1 MYFFSVNIKKRLK
14 KSLLRGIL
22 RYLPLALMASLAD
35 AGLLWGIRSFM
46 GLLEG
51 SSPFTLWEWAGLMAL
66 LAALRLVFMFAK
78 ARNSE
83 TFLFNTG
90 RSVTE
95 WFLGRIRM
103 LSPRLFHDGSGDS
116 KVEAAYEAT
125 LSLQSNA
132 GAYFQLVQALLQ
144 LAIFLPVLL
153 YISWPLTLFLFA
165 AVVPFVA
172 WMQRRLHALGPQEE
186 SLLYARSNFRLSLN
200 TARRLYRNWSG
211 NAEIEHL
218 AREVSEEAGT
228 LNRKGLD
235 ASIRKNALSIAMETL
250 SVVAMVAVLAFCAML
265 IARGWMDGTG
275 LVLFCSALLLCYK
288 PVKEC
293 ARAVPQFRAA
303 ASACDVLE
311 EFEGLPMR
319 AACEQDARSL
329 EAGDPGASRN
339 QDLNGAADL
348 VIAHGNFTYEGCD
361 TPVYRDFGITLSREK
376 PVLLRGQNGIGKSTL
391 LRLLAGLEEWE
402 AATRDTPAQSLPE
415 KNGQPANVFFIP
427 QDLELPPR
435 RLLIEQL
442 NNVKSAGG
450 LNPATSHNP
459 AGSLAP
465 EESPTSA
472 NTISPATND
481 NPAINDDPAINDK
494 PANIPKADLLA
505 NFARTAGT
513 DRLLEKQGLSG
524 GERSRIALLWALASD
539 SPTVLLDEPM
549 AAIALDD
556 RERILLAFL
565 DTAAALGKWVIMASH
580 DPFSAAAQSRFNVV
594 EMERAKG

>member
-1 MYFFSVNIKKRLK
+1 
-14 KSLLRGIL
+14 
-22 RYLPLALMASLAD
+22 MASLAG

-90 RSVTE
+90 RNVTE

-103 LSPRLFHDGSGDS
+103 LSPRLFHDGSGDA

-211 NAEIEHL
+211 NAEIRKL
-218 AREVSEEAGT
+218 SQEVSEEAGT

-235 ASIRKNALSIAMETL
+235 ASIRTNGLAIAMETL

-303 ASACDVLE
+303 ASACKVLV
-311 EFEGLPMR
+311 EFEELPKR
-319 AACEQDARSL
+319 AAGEQDA
-329 EAGDPGASRN
+329 GSRLPRFARN
-339 QDLNGAADL
+339 DNEFE
-348 VIAHGNFTYEGCD
+348 ITHGNFTYEGSD
-361 TPVYRDFGITLSREK
+361 LSVYRDFSITLSKEK
-376 PVLLRGQNGIGKSTL
+376 PVLLRGRNGIGKSTL
-391 LRLLAGLEEWE
+391 LRLLAGLEEWD
-402 AATRDTPAQSLPE
+402 AATRDTTAQSQPE
-415 KNGQPANVFFIP
+415 NVFFIP

-435 RLLIEQL
+435 RLLLEQL
-442 NNVKSAGG
+442 NSVKSAGSSTPQ
-450 LNPATSHNP
+450 NRPN
-459 AGSLAP
+459 
-465 EESPTSA
+465 SA
-472 NTISPATND
+472 ST
-481 NPAINDDPAINDK
+481 
-494 PANIPKADLLA
+494 PKAELLA
-505 NFARTAGT
+505 EFARTAGT

-580 DPFSAAAQSRFNVV
+580 DPFSEAAQARFNVV
-594 EMERAKG
+594 ELEHAKG

>member
-1 MYFFSVNIKKRLK
+1 MNIKKRLK

-51 SSPFTLWEWAGLMAL
+51 SSPFSLWEWAGLMAL

-95 WFLGRIRM
+95 WFLGSIRT
-103 LSPRLFHDGSGDS
+103 LSPRLFHDGSGDA

-211 NAEIEHL
+211 RTEIAKL
-218 AREVSEEAGT
+218 SQEVSEEAGT

-265 IARGWMDGTG
+265 IARGWMGGTG

-303 ASACDVLE
+303 ASACKVLV
-311 EFEGLPMR
+311 EFEGLPR
-319 AACEQDARSL
+319 RVAGEQDA
-329 EAGDPGASRN
+329 GSRLPRFARN
-339 QDLNGAADL
+339 DNEFE
-348 VIAHGNFTYEGCD
+348 IAHGNFTYEGSD

-391 LRLLAGLEEWE
+391 LRLLAGLEEWD
-402 AATRDTPAQSLPE
+402 AAT
-415 KNGQPANVFFIP
+415 PANVFFIP

-442 NNVKSAGG
+442 NSAKSAGV
-450 LNPATSHNP
+450 SDP
-459 AGSLAP
+459 AG
-465 EESPTSA
+465 
-472 NTISPATND
+472 NN
-481 NPAINDDPAINDK
+481 
-494 PANIPKADLLA
+494 PKADLLA

-556 RERILLAFL
+556 RERILFAFL
-565 DTAAALGKWVIMASH
+565 DTAGALGKWVIMASH
-580 DPFSAAAQSRFNVV
+580 DPFSAAVQSRFNVV
-594 EMERAKG
+594 EMEHAKG

>member
-1 MYFFSVNIKKRLK
+1 
-14 KSLLRGIL
+14 
-22 RYLPLALMASLAD
+22 
-35 AGLLWGIRSFM
+35 M
-46 GLLEG
+46 GLLSG
-51 SSPFTLWEWAGLMAL
+51 QSPFSLWEWAALMGL

-78 ARNSE
+78 VRNSE

-90 RSVTE
+90 KRVTE
-95 WFLGRIRM
+95 WFLGTLRG

-125 LSLQSNA
+125 LSLQNNG

-144 LAIFLPVLL
+144 LAIFLPVLI

-211 NAEIEHL
+211 RTEIGKL
-218 AREVSEEAGT
+218 SQEVSEEAGT

-235 ASIRKNALSIAMETL
+235 ASIRKNGLAIAMETL

-303 ASACDVLE
+303 ASACKVLV
-311 EFEGLPMR
+311 EFEGLPKR
-319 AACEQDARSL
+319 AAGNSTSEIKSAGEQYAGSRLPRLSEARNNNEL
-329 EAGDPGASRN
+329 E
-339 QDLNGAADL
+339 
-348 VIAHGNFTYEGCD
+348 ITHGNFTYEGSD

-376 PVLLRGQNGIGKSTL
+376 PVLLRGRNGIGKSTL
-391 LRLLAGLEEWE
+391 LRLLAGLEEWD

-435 RLLIEQL
+435 RLLVEQL
-442 NNVKSAGG
+442 NSVKSAGI
-450 LNPATSHNP
+450 P
-459 AGSLAP
+459 
-465 EESPTSA
+465 
-472 NTISPATND
+472 SPANSSEPERSST
-481 NPAINDDPAINDK
+481 PASA
-494 PANIPKADLLA
+494 PKADLLA

-539 SPTVLLDEPM
+539 SPTVFLDEPM

-565 DTAAALGKWVIMASH
+565 DTAHTLGKWVIMASH
-580 DPFSAAAQSRFNVV
+580 DPFSEAAQARFNVV
-594 EMERAKG
+594 ELEHAKG

>member
-1 MYFFSVNIKKRLK
+1 
-14 KSLLRGIL
+14 
-22 RYLPLALMASLAD
+22 MASLAD

-90 RSVTE
+90 KNVTE

-103 LSPRLFHDGSGDS
+103 LSPRLFHDGSGDA

-319 AACEQDARSL
+319 ATIQEIAKAKKIPAFAGMTKREARGL
-329 EAGDPGASRN
+329 EAGSRLPRLSEARN
-339 QDLNGAADL
+339 DDSI
-348 VIAHGNFTYEGCD
+348 VIAHGNFTYEGSG

-391 LRLLAGLEEWE
+391 LRLLAGLEEWD
-402 AATRDTPAQSLPE
+402 AAT
-415 KNGQPANVFFIP
+415 PANVFFIP

-442 NNVKSAGG
+442 NSAKSAGIPS
-450 LNPATSHNP
+450 PANS
-459 AGSLAP
+459 SEP
-465 EESPTSA
+465 ERSSTPEMSPTSA
-472 NTISPATND
+472 GVSD
-481 NPAINDDPAINDK
+481 PAINDDPAIN
-494 PANIPKADLLA
+494 IPKADLLA
-505 NFARTAGT
+505 SFARTAGT

>member
-1 MYFFSVNIKKRLK
+1 M
-14 KSLLRGIL
+14 
-22 RYLPLALMASLAD
+22 PLALMASIAD
-35 AGLLWGIRSFM
+35 AGMLWGIRSFM
-46 GLLEG
+46 GLLSG
-51 SSPFTLWEWAGLMAL
+51 QSPFSLWEWAALMGL

-78 ARNSE
+78 VRNSE

-90 RSVTE
+90 KRVTE
-95 WFLGRIRM
+95 WFLGTLRG

-125 LSLQSNA
+125 LSLQNNG

-211 NAEIEHL
+211 RTEIGKL
-218 AREVSEEAGT
+218 SQEVSEEAGT

-235 ASIRKNALSIAMETL
+235 ASIRKNALAIAMETL

-303 ASACDVLE
+303 ASACKVLV

-319 AACEQDARSL
+319 AAGRSMPEINGADEQDARGS
-329 EAGDPGASRN
+329 N
-339 QDLNGAADL
+339 QDLNGAAQDAGASRTQNAAGL
-348 VIAHGNFTYEGCD
+348 EIAHGNFTYEGSD

-376 PVLLRGQNGIGKSTL
+376 PVLLRGRNGIGKSTL
-391 LRLLAGLEEWE
+391 LRLLAGLEEWD

-415 KNGQPANVFFIP
+415 GSDQSENVFFIP

-435 RLLIEQL
+435 RLLLEQV
-442 NNVKSAGG
+442 NSVKSAGSS
-450 LNPATSHNP
+450 T
-459 AGSLAP
+459 
-465 EESPTSA
+465 
-472 NTISPATND
+472 
-481 NPAINDDPAINDK
+481 
-494 PANIPKADLLA
+494 PANSSKPERSSTSENSPNSASTPKAQLLA
-505 NFARTAGT
+505 EFARTAGT

-565 DTAAALGKWVIMASH
+565 DTAGALGKWVIMASH
-580 DPFSAAAQSRFNVV
+580 DPFSEAAQARFNVV
-594 EMERAKG
+594 ELEHAKG

>member
-1 MYFFSVNIKKRLK
+1 
-14 KSLLRGIL
+14 
-22 RYLPLALMASLAD
+22 MASLAD

-103 LSPRLFHDGSGDS
+103 LSPRLFHDGSGDA

-311 EFEGLPMR
+311 EFEGLPAR
-319 AACEQDARSL
+319 SQDA
-329 EAGDPGASRN
+329 GAPRD
-339 QDLNGAADL
+339 QDLSGAAGL
-348 VIAHGNFTYEGCD
+348 KIAHGNFTYEGCD

-391 LRLLAGLEEWE
+391 LRLLAGLEEWD
-402 AATRDTPAQSLPE
+402 AAT
-415 KNGQPANVFFIP
+415 PANVFFIP

-435 RLLIEQL
+435 RLL
-442 NNVKSAGG
+442 V
-450 LNPATSHNP
+450 
-459 AGSLAP
+459 
-465 EESPTSA
+465 
-472 NTISPATND
+472 
-481 NPAINDDPAINDK
+481 
-494 PANIPKADLLA
+494 DLLA
-505 NFARTAGT
+505 SREGEPARHIGEFARTAGT

-524 GERSRIALLWALASD
+524 GERSRIALLWALASN

-580 DPFSAAAQSRFNVV
+580 DPFSEAAQARFNVV
-594 EMERAKG
+594 ELEHAKG

>member
-1 MYFFSVNIKKRLK
+1 
-14 KSLLRGIL
+14 
-22 RYLPLALMASLAD
+22 MASLAD

-90 RSVTE
+90 KNVTE
-95 WFLGRIRM
+95 WFLGRIRT
-103 LSPRLFHDGSGDS
+103 LSPRLFHDGSGDA

-218 AREVSEEAGT
+218 AREVSEEAGM

-311 EFEGLPMR
+311 EFEGLP
-319 AACEQDARSL
+319 ARGL
-329 EAGDPGASRN
+329 EAGSRLPRLSEARN
-339 QDLNGAADL
+339 DDSI
-348 VIAHGNFTYEGCD
+348 VIAHGNFTYEGCG

-391 LRLLAGLEEWE
+391 LRLLAGLEEWD
-402 AATRDTPAQSLPE
+402 AATRDTPAQTLPE

-442 NNVKSAGG
+442 NSVKFAGG
-450 LNPATSHNP
+450 LNPATCNKP
-459 AGSLAP
+459 AGSSAP
-465 EESPTSA
+465 EKSPTSA
-472 NTISPATND
+472 GTISPAIN
-481 NPAINDDPAINDK
+481 NSPAINDAPAT
-494 PANIPKADLLA
+494 NIPKADLLA

-580 DPFSAAAQSRFNVV
+580 DPFSATAQSRFNVV

>member
-1 MYFFSVNIKKRLK
+1 MNIKKRLK

-51 SSPFTLWEWAGLMAL
+51 CSPFTLWEWAGLMAL

-90 RSVTE
+90 RCVTE
-95 WFLGRIRM
+95 WFLGRIRI
-103 LSPRLFHDGSGDS
+103 LSPRLFHDGSGDA

-303 ASACDVLE
+303 ASACKVLV
-311 EFEGLPMR
+311 EFEGLPKR
-319 AACEQDARSL
+319 AAGEQDARGS
-329 EAGDPGASRN
+329 N

-348 VIAHGNFTYEGCD
+348 KIAHGNFTYEGSG

-391 LRLLAGLEEWE
+391 LRLLAGLEEWD
-402 AATRDTPAQSLPE
+402 AAT
-415 KNGQPANVFFIP
+415 PANVFFIP

-442 NNVKSAGG
+442 NSAKSAGV
-450 LNPATSHNP
+450 SDP
-459 AGSLAP
+459 AG
-465 EESPTSA
+465 
-472 NTISPATND
+472 NN
-481 NPAINDDPAINDK
+481 
-494 PANIPKADLLA
+494 PKADLLA

-556 RERILLAFL
+556 RERILFAFL
-565 DTAAALGKWVIMASH
+565 DTAGALGKWVIMASH
-580 DPFSAAAQSRFNVV
+580 DPFSATVQSRFNVV
-594 EMERAKG
+594 EMEHAKG

>member
-1 MYFFSVNIKKRLK
+1 
-14 KSLLRGIL
+14 
-22 RYLPLALMASLAD
+22 MASIAD
-35 AGLLWGIRSFM
+35 AGMLWGIRSFM
-46 GLLEG
+46 GLLSG
-51 SSPFTLWEWAGLMAL
+51 QSPFSLWEWAALMGL

-78 ARNSE
+78 VRNSE

-90 RSVTE
+90 KRVTE
-95 WFLGRIRM
+95 WFLGTLRG

-125 LSLQSNA
+125 LSLQNNG

-144 LAIFLPVLL
+144 LAIFLPVLI

-211 NAEIEHL
+211 KAEIEHL

-235 ASIRKNALSIAMETL
+235 ASIRKNGLSIAMETL

-275 LVLFCSALLLCYK
+275 LGLFCSALLLCYK

-303 ASACDVLE
+303 ASACKVLV
-311 EFEGLPMR
+311 EFEGLPKR
-319 AACEQDARSL
+319 AAGEQDA
-329 EAGDPGASRN
+329 GSRLPRFARN
-339 QDLNGAADL
+339 DNEFE
-348 VIAHGNFTYEGCD
+348 IAHGNFTYEGSD

-376 PVLLRGQNGIGKSTL
+376 PVLLRGRNGIGKSTL
-391 LRLLAGLEEWE
+391 LRLLAGLEEWD
-402 AATRDTPAQSLPE
+402 AAAPE
-415 KNGQPANVFFIP
+415 NVFFIP

-435 RLLIEQL
+435 RLLLEQL
-442 NNVKSAGG
+442 NSVKSV
-450 LNPATSHNP
+450 
-459 AGSLAP
+459 GSSIP
-465 EESPTSA
+465 ENSPNSA
-472 NTISPATND
+472 NT
-481 NPAINDDPAINDK
+481 
-494 PANIPKADLLA
+494 PKAELLA
-505 NFARTAGT
+505 EFARTAGT
-513 DRLLEKQGLSG
+513 DHLLEKQGLSG

-549 AAIALDD
+549 AAIALAD
-556 RERILLAFL
+556 RESILLAFL

-580 DPFSAAAQSRFNVV
+580 DPFSATAQSRFNVV

>member
-1 MYFFSVNIKKRLK
+1 
-14 KSLLRGIL
+14 
-22 RYLPLALMASLAD
+22 MASLAD

-51 SSPFTLWEWAGLMAL
+51 SSPFTLWEWASLMAL

-78 ARNSE
+78 ARSSE

-90 RSVTE
+90 RNVTE
-95 WFLGRIRM
+95 WFLGSIRT
-103 LSPRLFHDGSGDS
+103 LSPRLFHDGSGDA

-125 LSLQSNA
+125 LSLQNNG

-250 SVVAMVAVLAFCAML
+250 SVMAMVAVLAFCAML

-311 EFEGLPMR
+311 EFEGLP
-319 AACEQDARSL
+319 ARGL
-329 EAGDPGASRN
+329 EAGDPGGSN
-339 QDLNGAADL
+339 KDLNGAAGIE
-348 VIAHGNFTYEGCD
+348 IAHGNFTYEGSD
-361 TPVYRDFGITLSREK
+361 VPVYRDFGITLSREK

-391 LRLLAGLEEWE
+391 LRLLAGLEEWG

-415 KNGQPANVFFIP
+415 KNVQPANVFFIP

-435 RLLIEQL
+435 RLLVEQL
-442 NNVKSAGG
+442 NNVKSAGTT
-450 LNPATSHNP
+450 NPAT
-459 AGSLAP
+459 
-465 EESPTSA
+465 
-472 NTISPATND
+472 
-481 NPAINDDPAINDK
+481 
-494 PANIPKADLLA
+494 NIPKADLLA
-505 NFARTAGT
+505 SFARTAGT

>member
-1 MYFFSVNIKKRLK
+1 
-14 KSLLRGIL
+14 
-22 RYLPLALMASLAD
+22 MASLAD

-90 RSVTE
+90 KSVTE

-250 SVVAMVAVLAFCAML
+250 SVVAMVAVLAFCATL

-319 AACEQDARSL
+319 AECEQDARGL
-329 EAGDPGASRN
+329 EAGSRLPRLSEARN
-339 QDLNGAADL
+339 DDSLE
-348 VIAHGNFTYEGCD
+348 IAHGNFTYEGCD

-391 LRLLAGLEEWE
+391 LRLLAGLEEWD

-442 NNVKSAGG
+442 NNVKSAG
-450 LNPATSHNP
+450 S
-459 AGSLAP
+459 SAP

-472 NTISPATND
+472 ST
-481 NPAINDDPAINDK
+481 
-494 PANIPKADLLA
+494 PKADLLA

-580 DPFSAAAQSRFNVV
+580 DPFSTAAQSRFNVV

>member
-1 MYFFSVNIKKRLK
+1 
-14 KSLLRGIL
+14 
-22 RYLPLALMASLAD
+22 MASIAD
-35 AGLLWGIRSFM
+35 AGMLWGIRSFM
-46 GLLEG
+46 GLLSG
-51 SSPFTLWEWAGLMAL
+51 QSPFSLWEWAALMGL

-78 ARNSE
+78 VRNSE

-90 RSVTE
+90 KRVTE
-95 WFLGRIRM
+95 WFLGTLRG

-125 LSLQSNA
+125 LSLQNNG

-211 NAEIEHL
+211 KAEIEHL

-303 ASACDVLE
+303 ASACKVLV
-311 EFEGLPMR
+311 EFEGLPKR
-319 AACEQDARSL
+319 AAGRSMPEINGADEQDARGS
-329 EAGDPGASRN
+329 N
-339 QDLNGAADL
+339 QDLNGAAQDAGASRTQNAAGL
-348 VIAHGNFTYEGCD
+348 EIAHGNFTYEGCD
-361 TPVYRDFGITLSREK
+361 VPVYRNFGITLSKEK
-376 PVLLRGQNGIGKSTL
+376 PVLLRGRNGIGKSTL
-391 LRLLAGLEEWE
+391 LRLLAGLAEWD
-402 AATRDTPAQSLPE
+402 AAVPE
-415 KNGQPANVFFIP
+415 NVFFIP

-435 RLLIEQL
+435 RLLLEQL
-442 NNVKSAGG
+442 NSVKSADSS
-450 LNPATSHNP
+450 T
-459 AGSLAP
+459 P
-465 EESPTSA
+465 ENSPNSA
-472 NTISPATND
+472 ST
-481 NPAINDDPAINDK
+481 
-494 PANIPKADLLA
+494 PKAELLA
-505 NFARTAGT
+505 EFARTAGT

-565 DTAAALGKWVIMASH
+565 DTAHTLGKWVIMASH
-580 DPFSAAAQSRFNVV
+580 DPFSEAAQARFNVV
-594 EMERAKG
+594 ELEHAKG

>member
-1 MYFFSVNIKKRLK
+1 
-14 KSLLRGIL
+14 
-22 RYLPLALMASLAD
+22 MASIAD
-35 AGLLWGIRSFM
+35 AGMLWGIRSFM
-46 GLLEG
+46 GLLSG
-51 SSPFTLWEWAGLMAL
+51 QSPFSLWEWAALMGL

-78 ARNSE
+78 VRNSE

-90 RSVTE
+90 KNVTE
-95 WFLGRIRM
+95 WFLGRIRT

-125 LSLQSNA
+125 LSLQNNG

-144 LAIFLPVLL
+144 LAIFLPVLI

-211 NAEIEHL
+211 RTEIAKL
-218 AREVSEEAGT
+218 SQEVSEEAGT

-235 ASIRKNALSIAMETL
+235 ASIRKNGLAIAMETL

-303 ASACDVLE
+303 ASACKVLV
-311 EFEGLPMR
+311 EFEGLPKR
-319 AACEQDARSL
+319 AAGNSTSEIKSAGEQYAGSRLPRLSEARNDN
-329 EAGDPGASRN
+329 EFE
-339 QDLNGAADL
+339 
-348 VIAHGNFTYEGCD
+348 IAHGNFTYGGSD

-376 PVLLRGQNGIGKSTL
+376 PVLLRGRNGIGKSTL
-391 LRLLAGLEEWE
+391 LRLLAGLEEWD

-435 RLLIEQL
+435 RLLVEQL
-442 NNVKSAGG
+442 NSVKSAGI
-450 LNPATSHNP
+450 P
-459 AGSLAP
+459 
-465 EESPTSA
+465 
-472 NTISPATND
+472 SPANSSEPERSST
-481 NPAINDDPAINDK
+481 PASA
-494 PANIPKADLLA
+494 PKADLLA

-565 DTAAALGKWVIMASH
+565 DTAHTLGKWVIMASH
-580 DPFSAAAQSRFNVV
+580 DPFSEAAQARFNVV
-594 EMERAKG
+594 ELEHAKG

>member
-1 MYFFSVNIKKRLK
+1 
-14 KSLLRGIL
+14 
-22 RYLPLALMASLAD
+22 MASIAD
-35 AGLLWGIRSFM
+35 AGMLWGIRSFM
-46 GLLEG
+46 GLLSG
-51 SSPFTLWEWAGLMAL
+51 QSPFSLWEWAALMGL

-78 ARNSE
+78 VRNSE

-90 RSVTE
+90 KRVTE
-95 WFLGRIRM
+95 WFLGTLRG

-125 LSLQSNA
+125 LSLQNNG

-218 AREVSEEAGT
+218 DREVSEEAGT

-265 IARGWMDGTG
+265 IARRWMDGTG

-303 ASACDVLE
+303 ASACKVLV
-311 EFEGLPMR
+311 EFEELPKR
-319 AACEQDARSL
+319 AAGHSMPEINGAGEQDAHGS
-329 EAGDPGASRN
+329 N
-339 QDLNGAADL
+339 QDLNGAAGL
-348 VIAHGNFTYEGCD
+348 EIAHGSFTYEGSD

-376 PVLLRGQNGIGKSTL
+376 PVLLRGRNGIGKSTL
-391 LRLLAGLEEWE
+391 LRLLAGLEEWD

-415 KNGQPANVFFIP
+415 GSGQPENVFFIP

-435 RLLIEQL
+435 RLLLEQL
-442 NNVKSAGG
+442 NSVKSAGIPS
-450 LNPATSHNP
+450 PANSSEP
-459 AGSLAP
+459 ERSSAP
-465 EESPTSA
+465 ES
-472 NTISPATND
+472 NN
-481 NPAINDDPAINDK
+481 K
-494 PANIPKADLLA
+494 PANNQKAQLLA
-505 NFARTAGT
+505 EFARTAGT

-565 DTAAALGKWVIMASH
+565 DTAHTLGKWVIMASH
-580 DPFSAAAQSRFNVV
+580 DPFSEAAQARFNVV
-594 EMERAKG
+594 ELEHAKG

>member
-1 MYFFSVNIKKRLK
+1 
-14 KSLLRGIL
+14 
-22 RYLPLALMASLAD
+22 MASIAD
-35 AGLLWGIRSFM
+35 AGMLWGIRSFM
-46 GLLEG
+46 GLLSG
-51 SSPFTLWEWAGLMAL
+51 QSPFSLWEWAALMGL

-78 ARNSE
+78 VRNSE

-90 RSVTE
+90 KRVTE
-95 WFLGRIRM
+95 WFLGTLRG

-125 LSLQSNA
+125 LSLQNNG

-211 NAEIEHL
+211 RTEIAKL
-218 AREVSEEAGT
+218 SQEVSEEAGT
-228 LNRKGLD
+228 LNRNGLD
-235 ASIRKNALSIAMETL
+235 ASIRKNGLAIAMETL

-265 IARGWMDGTG
+265 IARGWMNGTG

-303 ASACDVLE
+303 ASACKVLV
-311 EFEGLPMR
+311 EFEGLPKR
-319 AACEQDARSL
+319 AAGRSMPEINGAGEQDARGS
-329 EAGDPGASRN
+329 N
-339 QDLNGAADL
+339 QDLNGAAGL
-348 VIAHGNFTYEGCD
+348 EIAHGNFTYEGSD

-391 LRLLAGLEEWE
+391 LRLLAGLEEWD
-402 AATRDTPAQSLPE
+402 AAVPE
-415 KNGQPANVFFIP
+415 NVFFIP

-435 RLLIEQL
+435 RLLLEQL
-442 NNVKSAGG
+442 NSVKSAGI
-450 LNPATSHNP
+450 P
-459 AGSLAP
+459 
-465 EESPTSA
+465 
-472 NTISPATND
+472 SPANSSEPERSSVPENSPNSAST
-481 NPAINDDPAINDK
+481 
-494 PANIPKADLLA
+494 PKAELLA
-505 NFARTAGT
+505 EFARTAGT

-565 DTAAALGKWVIMASH
+565 DTAHTLGKWVIMASH
-580 DPFSAAAQSRFNVV
+580 DPFSEAAQARFNVV
-594 EMERAKG
+594 ELEHAKG

>member
-1 MYFFSVNIKKRLK
+1 MGVNIEKRLK
-14 KSLLRGIL
+14 KSLFRGIL
-22 RYLPLALMASLAD
+22 RFLPLALMASIAD
-35 AGLLWGIRSFM
+35 AGMLWGIRSFM
-46 GLLEG
+46 GLLSG
-51 SSPFTLWEWAGLMAL
+51 QSPFSLWEWAALMGL

-78 ARNSE
+78 VRNSE

-90 RSVTE
+90 KRVTE
-95 WFLGRIRM
+95 WFLGTLRG

-125 LSLQSNA
+125 LSLQNNG

-211 NAEIEHL
+211 RTEIAKL
-218 AREVSEEAGT
+218 SQEVSEEAGS

-235 ASIRKNALSIAMETL
+235 ASIRKNGLAIAMETL

-303 ASACDVLE
+303 ASACKVLV
-311 EFEGLPMR
+311 EFEGLPKR
-319 AACEQDARSL
+319 AADS
-329 EAGDPGASRN
+329 SN
-339 QDLNGAADL
+339 QDLNGAAGL
-348 VIAHGNFTYEGCD
+348 EITHGNFTYEGSD

-376 PVLLRGQNGIGKSTL
+376 PVLLRGRNGIGKSTL
-391 LRLLAGLEEWE
+391 LRLLAGLEEWD

-415 KNGQPANVFFIP
+415 KNGQPENVFFIP

-435 RLLIEQL
+435 RLLLEQL
-442 NNVKSAGG
+442 NSVKSAGSS
-450 LNPATSHNP
+450 T
-459 AGSLAP
+459 P
-465 EESPTSA
+465 ENSPNSA
-472 NTISPATND
+472 ST
-481 NPAINDDPAINDK
+481 
-494 PANIPKADLLA
+494 PKAELLA
-505 NFARTAGT
+505 EFARTAGT

-565 DTAAALGKWVIMASH
+565 DTAHTLGKWVIMASH
-580 DPFSAAAQSRFNVV
+580 DPFSEAAQARFNVV
-594 EMERAKG
+594 ELEHAKG

>member
-1 MYFFSVNIKKRLK
+1 
-14 KSLLRGIL
+14 
-22 RYLPLALMASLAD
+22 MASLAD

-46 GLLEG
+46 GLLSG
-51 SSPFTLWEWAGLMAL
+51 QSPFSLWEWAALMGL

-78 ARNSE
+78 VRNSE

-90 RSVTE
+90 KRVTE
-95 WFLGRIRM
+95 WFLGTLRG

-125 LSLQSNA
+125 LSLQNNG

-144 LAIFLPVLL
+144 LAIFLPVLI

-211 NAEIEHL
+211 RTEIAKL
-218 AREVSEEAGT
+218 SQEVSEEAGT

-319 AACEQDARSL
+319 TACEQEARDL
-329 EAGDPGASRN
+329 EAGSRLPRLSEARN
-339 QDLNGAADL
+339 DDSIE
-348 VIAHGNFTYEGCD
+348 IAHRNFTYEGCG

-391 LRLLAGLEEWE
+391 LRLLAGLEEWD

-442 NNVKSAGG
+442 NNAKSAGSLNSATCNKPASNKNPANSNKPAG
-450 LNPATSHNP
+450 TTNPAT
-459 AGSLAP
+459 
-465 EESPTSA
+465 
-472 NTISPATND
+472 
-481 NPAINDDPAINDK
+481 
-494 PANIPKADLLA
+494 NIPKADLLA

-580 DPFSAAAQSRFNVV
+580 DPFSATAQSRFNVV

>member
-1 MYFFSVNIKKRLK
+1 MNIKKRLK

-22 RYLPLALMASLAD
+22 QYLPLAFMASLAD

-90 RSVTE
+90 KNVTE

-103 LSPRLFHDGSGDS
+103 LSPRLFHDGSGDA

-319 AACEQDARSL
+319 AACEQEARGL
-329 EAGDPGASRN
+329 EAGSRLPRLSEARN
-339 QDLNGAADL
+339 DDSI
-348 VIAHGNFTYEGCD
+348 VIAHGNFTYEGCG
-361 TPVYRDFGITLSREK
+361 TQVYRDFGITLSREK

-391 LRLLAGLEEWE
+391 LRLLAGLEEWD
-402 AATRDTPAQSLPE
+402 AAT
-415 KNGQPANVFFIP
+415 PANVFFIP

-442 NNVKSAGG
+442 NSVKFAGSSAPEKSPKSAGV
-450 LNPATSHNP
+450 S
-459 AGSLAP
+459 
-465 EESPTSA
+465 
-472 NTISPATND
+472 D
-481 NPAINDDPAINDK
+481 

-505 NFARTAGT
+505 SFARTAGT

-580 DPFSAAAQSRFNVV
+580 DPFSATAQSRFNVV
-594 EMERAKG
+594 EMEHAKG

>member
-1 MYFFSVNIKKRLK
+1 MVPRAH
-14 KSLLRGIL
+14 
-22 RYLPLALMASLAD
+22 PHA
-35 AGLLWGIRSFM
+35 
-46 GLLEG
+46 
-51 SSPFTLWEWAGLMAL
+51 
-66 LAALRLVFMFAK
+66 FAP
-78 ARNSE
+78 A
-83 TFLFNTG
+83 F
-90 RSVTE
+90 
-95 WFLGRIRM
+95 
-103 LSPRLFHDGSGDS
+103 PRRF
-116 KVEAAYEAT
+116 EAT

-211 NAEIEHL
+211 NAEIERL
-218 AREVSEEAGT
+218 AREVSEEAGM

-311 EFEGLPMR
+311 EFEGLPR
-319 AACEQDARSL
+319 RVAGRS
-329 EAGDPGASRN
+329 N
-339 QDLNGAADL
+339 QDLNGAAGL
-348 VIAHGNFTYEGCD
+348 EIAHGNFTYEGSD

-391 LRLLAGLEEWE
+391 LRLLAGLEEWD
-402 AATRDTPAQSLPE
+402 AAT
-415 KNGQPANVFFIP
+415 PANVFFIP

-435 RLLIEQL
+435 RLLLEQL
-442 NNVKSAGG
+442 NNSKSAG
-450 LNPATSHNP
+450 NN
-459 AGSLAP
+459 
-465 EESPTSA
+465 
-472 NTISPATND
+472 
-481 NPAINDDPAINDK
+481 
-494 PANIPKADLLA
+494 PKADLLA

-580 DPFSAAAQSRFNVV
+580 DPFSTAAQSRFNVV
-594 EMERAKG
+594 EMEHAKG

>member
-1 MYFFSVNIKKRLK
+1 
-14 KSLLRGIL
+14 
-22 RYLPLALMASLAD
+22 MASLAD

-51 SSPFTLWEWAGLMAL
+51 SSPFTLWEWAGLMVL

-90 RSVTE
+90 RNVTE
-95 WFLGRIRM
+95 WFLGRIRT

-211 NAEIEHL
+211 RTEIGKL
-218 AREVSEEAGT
+218 SQEVSEEAGT

-311 EFEGLPMR
+311 EFEGLPKR
-319 AACEQDARSL
+319 AACEQEARSL
-329 EAGDPGASRN
+329 EAGSRLPRLSEARN
-339 QDLNGAADL
+339 DDSLE
-348 VIAHGNFTYEGCD
+348 IAHGNFTYEGSD

-391 LRLLAGLEEWE
+391 LRLLAGLEEWD

-442 NNVKSAGG
+442 NSVKSAG
-450 LNPATSHNP
+450 NN
-459 AGSLAP
+459 
-465 EESPTSA
+465 
-472 NTISPATND
+472 
-481 NPAINDDPAINDK
+481 
-494 PANIPKADLLA
+494 PKAEFLA
-505 NFARTAGT
+505 NFTRTAGT

-580 DPFSAAAQSRFNVV
+580 DPFSATAQSRFNVV
-594 EMERAKG
+594 EMEHAKG

>member
-1 MYFFSVNIKKRLK
+1 
-14 KSLLRGIL
+14 
-22 RYLPLALMASLAD
+22 MASLAD

-90 RSVTE
+90 KSVTE

-103 LSPRLFHDGSGDS
+103 LSPRLFHDGSGDA
-116 KVEAAYEAT
+116 KVEAAYEAS

-235 ASIRKNALSIAMETL
+235 ASLRKNALSIAMETL

-319 AACEQDARSL
+319 AACEQDARGL
-329 EAGDPGASRN
+329 EAGSRLLRLSEARN
-339 QDLNGAADL
+339 DDSLE
-348 VIAHGNFTYEGCD
+348 IAHGNFTYEGNG

-391 LRLLAGLEEWE
+391 LRLLAGLEEWD
-402 AATRDTPAQSLPE
+402 AATRDTPAHSLPE
-415 KNGQPANVFFIP
+415 KNGKPANVFFIP

-442 NNVKSAGG
+442 NNVKSAG
-450 LNPATSHNP
+450 
-459 AGSLAP
+459 
-465 EESPTSA
+465 
-472 NTISPATND
+472 
-481 NPAINDDPAINDK
+481 
-494 PANIPKADLLA
+494 NIPKADLLA
-505 NFARTAGT
+505 SFARTAGT

-556 RERILLAFL
+556 RESILLAFL

>member
-1 MYFFSVNIKKRLK
+1 
-14 KSLLRGIL
+14 
-22 RYLPLALMASLAD
+22 MASIAD
-35 AGLLWGIRSFM
+35 AGMLWGIRSFM
-46 GLLEG
+46 GLLSG
-51 SSPFTLWEWAGLMAL
+51 QSPFSLWEWATLMGL

-78 ARNSE
+78 VRNSE

-90 RSVTE
+90 KRVTE
-95 WFLGRIRM
+95 WFLGTLRG

-125 LSLQSNA
+125 LSLQNNG

-144 LAIFLPVLL
+144 LAIFLPVLI

-211 NAEIEHL
+211 KAEIEHL

-235 ASIRKNALSIAMETL
+235 ASIRKNGLAIAMETL

-303 ASACDVLE
+303 ASACKVLVEFEELPRKGNTSAGGGMYGSRSLRLQDDGGDDAGKECAGECSGKESAVLE
-311 EFEGLPMR
+311 IH
-319 AACEQDARSL
+319 
-329 EAGDPGASRN
+329 N
-339 QDLNGAADL
+339 
-348 VIAHGNFTYEGCD
+348 GNFSYEGSD

-376 PVLLRGQNGIGKSTL
+376 PVLLRGRNGIGKSTL
-391 LRLLAGLEEWE
+391 LRLLAGLEEWD
-402 AATRDTPAQSLPE
+402 AATRDAINGATNDSINGSINGAGPAS
-415 KNGQPANVFFIP
+415 VFFIP

-435 RLLIEQL
+435 RLLVEQL
-442 NNVKSAGG
+442 NSEKSAGSSEPANAP
-450 LNPATSHNP
+450 NPANS
-459 AGSLAP
+459 SEP
-465 EESPTSA
+465 ERSST
-472 NTISPATND
+472 
-481 NPAINDDPAINDK
+481 
-494 PANIPKADLLA
+494 PANNQKAHLLA
-505 NFARTAGT
+505 EFARTAGT

-565 DTAAALGKWVIMASH
+565 DTAGALGKWVIMASH
-580 DPFSAAAQSRFNVV
+580 DPFSEAAQARFNVV
-594 EMERAKG
+594 ELEHAKG

>member
-1 MYFFSVNIKKRLK
+1 
-14 KSLLRGIL
+14 
-22 RYLPLALMASLAD
+22 MASIAD
-35 AGLLWGIRSFM
+35 AGMLWGIRSFM
-46 GLLEG
+46 ELLSG
-51 SSPFTLWEWAGLMAL
+51 QSPFSLWEWAALMGL
-66 LAALRLVFMFAK
+66 LAALRLMFMFAK
-78 ARNSE
+78 VRNSE

-90 RSVTE
+90 KRVTE
-95 WFLGRIRM
+95 WFLGTLRG

-125 LSLQSNA
+125 LSLQNNG

-144 LAIFLPVLL
+144 LAIFLPVLI

-211 NAEIEHL
+211 RTEIGKL
-218 AREVSEEAGT
+218 SQEVSEEAGT

-235 ASIRKNALSIAMETL
+235 ASIRKNGLAIAMETL

-303 ASACDVLE
+303 ASACKVLV
-311 EFEGLPMR
+311 EFEGLPKR
-319 AACEQDARSL
+319 TVCEQEAR
-329 EAGDPGASRN
+329 DPGASRN
-339 QDLNGAADL
+339 QNLNGAGL
-348 VIAHGNFTYEGCD
+348 EIAHGNFTYEGCD
-361 TPVYRDFGITLSREK
+361 VPVYRDFGITLSREK

-391 LRLLAGLEEWE
+391 LRLLAGLEEWD
-402 AATRDTPAQSLPE
+402 AATCDTPAQSLPE

-435 RLLIEQL
+435 SLLLEQL
-442 NNVKSAGG
+442 NSVKSAGIPS
-450 LNPATSHNP
+450 PANS
-459 AGSLAP
+459 SEP
-465 EESPTSA
+465 ERSSTSA
-472 NTISPATND
+472 ST
-481 NPAINDDPAINDK
+481 
-494 PANIPKADLLA
+494 PKAQLLA
-505 NFARTAGT
+505 EFARTAGT

-539 SPTVLLDEPM
+539 SPMVLLDEPM

-565 DTAAALGKWVIMASH
+565 DTAHTLGKWVIMASH
-580 DPFSAAAQSRFNVV
+580 DPFSEAAQARFNVV
-594 EMERAKG
+594 ELEHAKG

>member
-1 MYFFSVNIKKRLK
+1 
-14 KSLLRGIL
+14 
-22 RYLPLALMASLAD
+22 MASLAD

-90 RSVTE
+90 KSVTE

-103 LSPRLFHDGSGDS
+103 LSPRLFHDGSGDA

-218 AREVSEEAGT
+218 AREVSEEAGS

-319 AACEQDARSL
+319 AACEQDARGL
-329 EAGDPGASRN
+329 EAGSRLPRLSEARN
-339 QDLNGAADL
+339 DDSI
-348 VIAHGNFTYEGCD
+348 VITHGNFTYEGSG
-361 TPVYRDFGITLSREK
+361 TPVYRDFGITLSIEK

-391 LRLLAGLEEWE
+391 LRLLAGLEEWD
-402 AATRDTPAQSLPE
+402 AATRDMPAHSLPE
-415 KNGQPANVFFIP
+415 KNGRPANVFFIP

-442 NNVKSAGG
+442 NSVKSAGS
-450 LNPATSHNP
+450 LNPATCNKP
-459 AGSLAP
+459 AGSSAP
-465 EESPTSA
+465 EKSPKSA
-472 NTISPATND
+472 GTFN
-481 NPAINDDPAINDK
+481 PAINDK

>member
-1 MYFFSVNIKKRLK
+1 LYFFPVNIEKRLK
-14 KSLLRGIL
+14 KSLFRGIL
-22 RYLPLALMASLAD
+22 RFLPLALMASIAD
-35 AGLLWGIRSFM
+35 AGMLWGIRSFM
-46 GLLEG
+46 GLL
-51 SSPFTLWEWAGLMAL
+51 SRQSPFSLWEWAALMGL

-78 ARNSE
+78 VRNSE

-90 RSVTE
+90 KRVTE
-95 WFLGRIRM
+95 WFLGTLRG
-103 LSPRLFHDGSGDS
+103 LSPKLFHDGSGDS

-144 LAIFLPVLL
+144 LAIFLPVLI

-211 NAEIEHL
+211 RTEIAKL
-218 AREVSEEAGT
+218 SQEVSEEAGT

-265 IARGWMDGTG
+265 IARGWMGGTG

-319 AACEQDARSL
+319 TACEQDARGL
-329 EAGDPGASRN
+329 EARDPGASRN
-339 QDLNGAADL
+339 QDLNGAAGL
-348 VIAHGNFTYEGCD
+348 EIAHGNFTYEGSG

-391 LRLLAGLEEWE
+391 LRLLAGLEEWD
-402 AATRDTPAQSLPE
+402 AATRDTPAQTLPE
-415 KNGQPANVFFIP
+415 GSGQPENVFFIP

-435 RLLIEQL
+435 RLLLEQL
-442 NNVKSAGG
+442 NSVKSVG
-450 LNPATSHNP
+450 NN
-459 AGSLAP
+459 
-465 EESPTSA
+465 
-472 NTISPATND
+472 
-481 NPAINDDPAINDK
+481 
-494 PANIPKADLLA
+494 PKADLLA

-580 DPFSAAAQSRFNVV
+580 DPFSATAQSRFNVV

>member
-1 MYFFSVNIKKRLK
+1 
-14 KSLLRGIL
+14 
-22 RYLPLALMASLAD
+22 MASIAD
-35 AGLLWGIRSFM
+35 AGMLWGIRSFM
-46 GLLEG
+46 GLLSG
-51 SSPFTLWEWAGLMAL
+51 QSPFSLWEWAALMGL

-78 ARNSE
+78 VRNSE

-90 RSVTE
+90 KRVTE
-95 WFLGRIRM
+95 WFLGTLRG

-125 LSLQSNA
+125 LSLQNNG

-211 NAEIEHL
+211 RTEIGKL
-218 AREVSEEAGT
+218 SQEVSEEAGT

-235 ASIRKNALSIAMETL
+235 ASIRKNALAIAMETL

-303 ASACDVLE
+303 ASACKVLV

-319 AACEQDARSL
+319 AAGRSMPEINGADEQDARGS
-329 EAGDPGASRN
+329 N
-339 QDLNGAADL
+339 QDLNGAAQDAGASRTQNAAGL
-348 VIAHGNFTYEGCD
+348 EIAHGNFTYEGSD

-376 PVLLRGQNGIGKSTL
+376 PVLLRGRNGIGKSTL
-391 LRLLAGLEEWE
+391 LRLLAGLEEWD

-415 KNGQPANVFFIP
+415 GSDQSENVFFIP

-435 RLLIEQL
+435 RLLLEQV
-442 NNVKSAGG
+442 NSVKSAGSS
-450 LNPATSHNP
+450 T
-459 AGSLAP
+459 
-465 EESPTSA
+465 
-472 NTISPATND
+472 
-481 NPAINDDPAINDK
+481 
-494 PANIPKADLLA
+494 PANSSKPERSSTSENSPNSASTPKAQLLA
-505 NFARTAGT
+505 EFARTAGT

-565 DTAAALGKWVIMASH
+565 DTAGALGKWVIMASH
-580 DPFSAAAQSRFNVV
+580 DPFSEAAQARFNVV
-594 EMERAKG
+594 ELEHAKG

>member
-1 MYFFSVNIKKRLK
+1 
-14 KSLLRGIL
+14 
-22 RYLPLALMASLAD
+22 MASIAD
-35 AGLLWGIRSFM
+35 AGMLWGIRSFM
-46 GLLEG
+46 ELLSG
-51 SSPFTLWEWAGLMAL
+51 QSPFSLWEWAALMGL
-66 LAALRLVFMFAK
+66 LAALRLMFMFAK
-78 ARNSE
+78 VRNSE

-90 RSVTE
+90 KRVTE
-95 WFLGRIRM
+95 WFLGTLRG

-125 LSLQSNA
+125 LSLQNNG

-144 LAIFLPVLL
+144 LAIFLPVLI

-211 NAEIEHL
+211 RTEIGKL
-218 AREVSEEAGT
+218 SQEVSEEAGT

-235 ASIRKNALSIAMETL
+235 ASIRKNGLAIAMETL

-303 ASACDVLE
+303 ASACKVLV
-311 EFEGLPMR
+311 EFEGLPKR
-319 AACEQDARSL
+319 TVCEQEAR
-329 EAGDPGASRN
+329 DPGASRN
-339 QDLNGAADL
+339 QNLNGAGL
-348 VIAHGNFTYEGCD
+348 EIAHGNFTYEGCD
-361 TPVYRDFGITLSREK
+361 VPVYRDFGITLSREK

-391 LRLLAGLEEWE
+391 LRLLAGLEEWD
-402 AATRDTPAQSLPE
+402 AATCDTPAQSLPE
-415 KNGQPANVFFIP
+415 GSGQPENVFFIP

-435 RLLIEQL
+435 RLLLEQL
-442 NNVKSAGG
+442 NSVKSAGIPS
-450 LNPATSHNP
+450 PANSSEP
-459 AGSLAP
+459 ECSSAP
-465 EESPTSA
+465 ES
-472 NTISPATND
+472 NN
-481 NPAINDDPAINDK
+481 K
-494 PANIPKADLLA
+494 PANNQKAQLLA
-505 NFARTAGT
+505 EFARTAGT

-549 AAIALDD
+549 AAIALDN

-565 DTAAALGKWVIMASH
+565 DTAGALGKWVIMASH
-580 DPFSAAAQSRFNVV
+580 DPFSEAAQARFNVV
-594 EMERAKG
+594 ELEHAKG

>member
-1 MYFFSVNIKKRLK
+1 
-14 KSLLRGIL
+14 
-22 RYLPLALMASLAD
+22 MASLAD

-46 GLLEG
+46 GLLSG
-51 SSPFTLWEWAGLMAL
+51 QSPFSLWEWAALMGL

-78 ARNSE
+78 VRNSE

-90 RSVTE
+90 KRVTE
-95 WFLGRIRM
+95 WFLGTLRG

-125 LSLQSNA
+125 LSLQNNG

-144 LAIFLPVLL
+144 LAIFLPVLI

-211 NAEIEHL
+211 RTEIRKL
-218 AREVSEEAGT
+218 SQEVSEEAGS

-235 ASIRKNALSIAMETL
+235 ASIRKNGLAIAMETL

-303 ASACDVLE
+303 ASACKVLV
-311 EFEGLPMR
+311 EFEGLPKR
-319 AACEQDARSL
+319 AADHSMPEINGADEQDAHGL
-329 EAGDPGASRN
+329 EAGSRLPRLSEARN
-339 QDLNGAADL
+339 DDSI
-348 VIAHGNFTYEGCD
+348 VIAHGNFTYEGSD

-376 PVLLRGQNGIGKSTL
+376 PVLLRGRNGIGKSTL
-391 LRLLAGLEEWE
+391 LRLLAGLEEWD
-402 AATRDTPAQSLPE
+402 AAAPE
-415 KNGQPANVFFIP
+415 NVFFIP

-435 RLLIEQL
+435 RLLLEQL
-442 NNVKSAGG
+442 NNVKSAG
-450 LNPATSHNP
+450 LPSPANSSEP
-459 AGSLAP
+459 ERSSAP
-465 EESPTSA
+465 ES
-472 NTISPATND
+472 NN
-481 NPAINDDPAINDK
+481 K
-494 PANIPKADLLA
+494 PANNQKAQLLA
-505 NFARTAGT
+505 EFARTAGT

-580 DPFSAAAQSRFNVV
+580 DPFSATAQSRFNVV
-594 EMERAKG
+594 EMEHAKG

>member
-1 MYFFSVNIKKRLK
+1 
-14 KSLLRGIL
+14 
-22 RYLPLALMASLAD
+22 MASLAD

-66 LAALRLVFMFAK
+66 LAALRLAFMFAK

-90 RSVTE
+90 KSVTE

-103 LSPRLFHDGSGDS
+103 LSPRLFHDGSGDA

-211 NAEIEHL
+211 NAEIERL
-218 AREVSEEAGT
+218 AREVSEEAGM

-303 ASACDVLE
+303 ASACKVLV
-311 EFEGLPMR
+311 EFEGLPKR
-319 AACEQDARSL
+319 AAGEQDA
-329 EAGDPGASRN
+329 GSRLPRFARN
-339 QDLNGAADL
+339 DNEFE
-348 VIAHGNFTYEGCD
+348 IAHGNFTYEGSD
-361 TPVYRDFGITLSREK
+361 TPVYRDFGITLSRAK
-376 PVLLRGQNGIGKSTL
+376 PVLLRGRNGIGKSTL
-391 LRLLAGLEEWE
+391 LRLLAGLEEWD
-402 AATRDTPAQSLPE
+402 AAVPE
-415 KNGQPANVFFIP
+415 NVFFIP

-435 RLLIEQL
+435 RLLLEQL
-442 NNVKSAGG
+442 NSVKSAD
-450 LNPATSHNP
+450 S
-459 AGSLAP
+459 SIP
-465 EESPTSA
+465 ENSPNSA
-472 NTISPATND
+472 ST
-481 NPAINDDPAINDK
+481 
-494 PANIPKADLLA
+494 PKAELLA
-505 NFARTAGT
+505 EFARTAGT

-565 DTAAALGKWVIMASH
+565 DTAHTLGKWVIMASH
-580 DPFSAAAQSRFNVV
+580 DPFSEAAQARFNVV
-594 EMERAKG
+594 ELEHAKG

>member
-1 MYFFSVNIKKRLK
+1 
-14 KSLLRGIL
+14 
-22 RYLPLALMASLAD
+22 MASIAD
-35 AGLLWGIRSFM
+35 AGMLWGIRSFM
-46 GLLEG
+46 GLLSG
-51 SSPFTLWEWAGLMAL
+51 QSPFSLWEWAALMGL
-66 LAALRLVFMFAK
+66 LAALRLAFMFAK
-78 ARNSE
+78 VRNSE

-90 RSVTE
+90 KRVTE
-95 WFLGRIRM
+95 WFLGTLRG

-125 LSLQSNA
+125 LSLQNNG

-144 LAIFLPVLL
+144 LAIFLPVLI

-211 NAEIEHL
+211 NAEIRKL
-218 AREVSEEAGT
+218 SQEVSEEAGT

-235 ASIRKNALSIAMETL
+235 ASIRKNGLAIAMETL

-303 ASACDVLE
+303 ASACKVLV
-311 EFEGLPMR
+311 EFEELPKR
-319 AACEQDARSL
+319 AAGEQDA
-329 EAGDPGASRN
+329 GSRLPRFARN
-339 QDLNGAADL
+339 DNEFE
-348 VIAHGNFTYEGCD
+348 IAHGNFTYEGSG

-376 PVLLRGQNGIGKSTL
+376 PVLLRGRNGIGKSTL

-402 AATRDTPAQSLPE
+402 AAT
-415 KNGQPANVFFIP
+415 PANVFFIP

-442 NNVKSAGG
+442 NSAKSAGIPS
-450 LNPATSHNP
+450 PANSSEP
-459 AGSLAP
+459 ERSSAP
-465 EESPTSA
+465 ENSPNSA
-472 NTISPATND
+472 NT
-481 NPAINDDPAINDK
+481 
-494 PANIPKADLLA
+494 PKAELLA
-505 NFARTAGT
+505 EFARTAGT

-565 DTAAALGKWVIMASH
+565 DTAHTLGKWVIMASH
-580 DPFSAAAQSRFNVV
+580 DPFSEAAQARFNVV
-594 EMERAKG
+594 ELEHAKG

>member
-1 MYFFSVNIKKRLK
+1 
-14 KSLLRGIL
+14 
-22 RYLPLALMASLAD
+22 MASIAD
-35 AGLLWGIRSFM
+35 AGMLWGIRSFM
-46 GLLEG
+46 GLLSG
-51 SSPFTLWEWAGLMAL
+51 QSPFSLWEWAALMGL

-78 ARNSE
+78 VRNSE

-90 RSVTE
+90 KRVTE
-95 WFLGRIRM
+95 WFLGTLRG

-125 LSLQSNA
+125 LSLQNNG

-144 LAIFLPVLL
+144 LAIFLPVLI

-235 ASIRKNALSIAMETL
+235 ASIRKNGLAIAMETL

-303 ASACDVLE
+303 ASACKVLV
-311 EFEGLPMR
+311 EFEGLPKR
-319 AACEQDARSL
+319 TAGEQDA
-329 EAGDPGASRN
+329 GSRLPRFARN
-339 QDLNGAADL
+339 DNEFE
-348 VIAHGNFTYEGCD
+348 IAHGNFTYEGSD

-376 PVLLRGQNGIGKSTL
+376 PVLLRGRNGIGKSTL
-391 LRLLAGLEEWE
+391 LRLLAGLEEWD
-402 AATRDTPAQSLPE
+402 AAVPE
-415 KNGQPANVFFIP
+415 NVFFIP

-435 RLLIEQL
+435 RLLLEQL
-442 NNVKSAGG
+442 NSVKSAGIPS
-450 LNPATSHNP
+450 PANSSEP
-459 AGSLAP
+459 ERSSAP
-465 EESPTSA
+465 ES
-472 NTISPATND
+472 NN
-481 NPAINDDPAINDK
+481 K
-494 PANIPKADLLA
+494 PANNQKAQLLA
-505 NFARTAGT
+505 EFARTAGT

-580 DPFSAAAQSRFNVV
+580 DPFSATAQSRFNVV

>member
-1 MYFFSVNIKKRLK
+1 
-14 KSLLRGIL
+14 
-22 RYLPLALMASLAD
+22 MASLAD

-95 WFLGRIRM
+95 WFLGRIRT

-319 AACEQDARSL
+319 TACEQDARGL
-329 EAGDPGASRN
+329 EARDPGASRN
-339 QDLNGAADL
+339 QDLNGAAGL
-348 VIAHGNFTYEGCD
+348 EIAHGNFTYEGSG

-391 LRLLAGLEEWE
+391 LRLLAGLEEWD

-442 NNVKSAGG
+442 NSVKSAGIRG
-450 LNPATSHNP
+450 AT
-459 AGSLAP
+459 
-465 EESPTSA
+465 TR
-472 NTISPATND
+472 
-481 NPAINDDPAINDK
+481 
-494 PANIPKADLLA
+494 KADLLA

-594 EMERAKG
+594 EMEHAKG

>member
-1 MYFFSVNIKKRLK
+1 
-14 KSLLRGIL
+14 
-22 RYLPLALMASLAD
+22 MASIAD
-35 AGLLWGIRSFM
+35 AGMLWGIRSFM
-46 GLLEG
+46 GLLSG
-51 SSPFTLWEWAGLMAL
+51 QSPFSLWEWAALMGL

-90 RSVTE
+90 KSVTE
-95 WFLGRIRM
+95 WFLGRIRT
-103 LSPRLFHDGSGDS
+103 LSPRLFHDGSGDA

-125 LSLQSNA
+125 LSFQSNA

-319 AACEQDARSL
+319 TACEQDARSL
-329 EAGDPGASRN
+329 EARDPDASRN
-339 QDLNGAADL
+339 QDLNGAAGL
-348 VIAHGNFTYEGCD
+348 KIAHGNFTYEGCG

-391 LRLLAGLEEWE
+391 LRLLAGLEEWD

-415 KNGQPANVFFIP
+415 GCGKPANVFFIP

-442 NNVKSAGG
+442 NSAKFADG
-450 LNPATSHNP
+450 
-459 AGSLAP
+459 LAP

-472 NTISPATND
+472 DTIC
-481 NPAINDDPAINDK
+481 PAINDDPAIN
-494 PANIPKADLLA
+494 IPKADLLA
-505 NFARTAGT
+505 SFARTAGT

-565 DTAAALGKWVIMASH
+565 DTAAALGKWVIMSSH
-580 DPFSAAAQSRFNVV
+580 DPFSATAQSRFNVV

>member
-1 MYFFSVNIKKRLK
+1 
-14 KSLLRGIL
+14 
-22 RYLPLALMASLAD
+22 MASIAD
-35 AGLLWGIRSFM
+35 AGMLWGIRSFM
-46 GLLEG
+46 GLLSG
-51 SSPFTLWEWAGLMAL
+51 QSPFSLWEWAALMGL

-78 ARNSE
+78 VRNSE

-90 RSVTE
+90 KRVTE
-95 WFLGRIRM
+95 WFLGTLRG

-144 LAIFLPVLL
+144 LAIFLPVLI

-211 NAEIEHL
+211 RTEIGKL
-218 AREVSEEAGT
+218 SQEVSEEAGS

-235 ASIRKNALSIAMETL
+235 ASIRKNGLAIAMETL

-303 ASACDVLE
+303 ASACKVLV
-311 EFEGLPMR
+311 EFEGLPR
-319 AACEQDARSL
+319 RVAGEQDARGLEACEQD
-329 EAGDPGASRN
+329 ASRN
-339 QDLNGAADL
+339 QDLNGAAGL
-348 VIAHGNFTYEGCD
+348 EIAHGNFTYEGSD

-391 LRLLAGLEEWE
+391 LRLLAGLEEWN

-442 NNVKSAGG
+442 NSPKSAGTT
-450 LNPATSHNP
+450 NPAIN
-459 AGSLAP
+459 
-465 EESPTSA
+465 
-472 NTISPATND
+472 NNPATND
-481 NPAINDDPAINDK
+481 N

-580 DPFSAAAQSRFNVV
+580 DPFSAAAQTRFNVV
-594 EMERAKG
+594 EMEHAKG